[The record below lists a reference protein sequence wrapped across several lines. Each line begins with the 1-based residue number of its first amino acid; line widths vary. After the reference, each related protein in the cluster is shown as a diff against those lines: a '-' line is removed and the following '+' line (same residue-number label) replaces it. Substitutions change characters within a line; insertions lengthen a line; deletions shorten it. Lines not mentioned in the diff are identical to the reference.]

1 MKAGGVIVGQ
11 KSALRYFGQHKWL
24 DVEIVSRESIDNAF
38 DESELSYKDGASLY
52 ARKLVAGAVFEANI
66 DNTHPLFY
74 GYDDDTLPMFKT
86 NNMIVEAS
94 NSPFVT
100 PARYTDEPLMAGFSD
115 DAMVA
120 LMAEST
126 AVTTQKMGR
135 GVVIGFTDNTQFRGY
150 WYGTN
155 KMLANAIYQS
165 HFIR

>member
-1 MKAGGVIVGQ
+1 M
-11 KSALRYFGQHKWL
+11 
-24 DVEIVSRESIDNAF
+24 
-38 DESELSYKDGASLY
+38 
-52 ARKLVAGAVFEANI
+52 FEANI

-74 GYDDDTLPMFKT
+74 GYDNDTLPMFKT

-94 NSPFVT
+94 SSPFIT

-115 DAMVA
+115 KRMVA

>member
-1 MKAGGVIVGQ
+1 I
-11 KSALRYFGQHKWL
+11 
-24 DVEIVSRESIDNAF
+24 SRDTIDNAF
-38 DESELSYKDGASLY
+38 DESNLTYGDGASLY

-66 DNTHPLFY
+66 DVSHPLFY
-74 GYDDDTLPMFKT
+74 GYDDDTLPLFKT
-86 NNMIVEAS
+86 SNMIVKGDK
-94 NSPFVT
+94 SPFTT

-115 DAMVA
+115 NAMVA
-120 LMAEST
+120 LIAQTT
-126 AVTTQKMGR
+126 AVTTNKMGR